1 MRLPSSFH
9 AGSGAL
15 AGFLVLP
22 SALIALAT
30 FASPAEARIGIPKKV
45 KDVAGKTAEQKA
57 APQASEAPEEPIV
70 FDDVILEL
78 TEARIVS
85 ILAACGR
92 VAAVSAARPPLV
104 EKQAKLDED
113 RQKHLDKYEEKIRKD
128 RDKRS
133 EVDGCREDG
142 YRAATDRRYQEYSQR
157 ALSDP
162 ALRDKFMKVAQQ
174 YNAAAASGDTVAIQ
188 AAQAAMH
195 AEILPTK
202 EDTLKVNQECGSK
215 PAISAEEKKLE
226 TFDKEQASLNEQIRA
241 VDDKIAAEQ
250 TSSKTGMNKAQWGM
264 AVERIQMYLAA
275 KKQKQKSSK
284 DSPRGFSEEEIA
296 AMEKHLEEL
305 KSASC
310 W

>member
-1 MRLPSSFH
+1 MRRTQSSSSHAPS
-9 AGSGAL
+9 G
-15 AGFLVLP
+15 LVRLLVIP
-22 SALIALAT
+22 SALIALAILAPT
-30 FASPAEARIGIPKKV
+30 AESGIGIPKKV
-45 KDVAGKTAEQKA
+45 KDVAGKTAEEKA
-57 APQASEAPEEPIV
+57 APKAKEAPEEPIV

-78 TEARIVS
+78 TDARIS
-85 ILAACGR
+85 AILEACGR
-92 VAAVSAARPPLV
+92 VAAVSAARPPIV
-104 EKQAKLDED
+104 AKQAKLDED

-142 YRAATDRRYQEYSQR
+142 YRAATDRRYQEYSAR

-174 YNAAAASGDTVAIQ
+174 YNAAAASGDTAAIQ

-202 EDTLKVNQECGSK
+202 EDTVKVNQECGSK

-226 TFDKEQASLNEQIRA
+226 TFDKEQASLNEQLRA
-241 VDDKIAAEQ
+241 VDEKISAEQ
-250 TSSKTGMNKAQWGM
+250 TSSKSGFNKAQWGM
-264 AVERIQMYLAA
+264 AVERVQMYLAA
-275 KKQKQKSSK
+275 KKQKPK
-284 DSPRGFSEEEIA
+284 DAPRGYSDEEIA
-296 AMEKHLEEL
+296 AMEKRLEEL